1 MKGIQEREGKDKL
14 QVLLLSVDAGYGISV
29 KEAAEKDANV
39 LKKHGVGD
47 WPNVIVPNGFKDTIR
62 QFNLDGYGLTLIDPE
77 GIVRGID
84 IREDSVMRLLVEIKA
99 RAMQ

>member
-14 QVLLLSVDAGYGISV
+14 QVLLLSVDAGYGIGV